1 MGHHKGKLAANNH
14 ELLNL
19 SGLGVVQLPVDEE
32 EVPCC
37 EVGLT
42 NTKTRKMRKVR
53 IPFRG
58 GKIERSADASRDGHI
73 PYLPLLI

>member
-1 MGHHKGKLAANNH
+1 LREIMGHNEGKFAASNH

-19 SGLGVVQLPVDEE
+19 SGLGVVQIPVDEE

-42 NTKTRKMRKVR
+42 GWRMVNKWAM
-53 IPFRG
+53 
-58 GKIERSADASRDGHI
+58 S
-73 PYLPLLI
+73 